1 MLSVGSYY
9 DIITLLSKGKVVMK
23 DKNVL
28 IAQGITKTFDT
39 GAPTEVLKGID
50 LEVNQ
55 GEFVAIVGE
64 SGSGKS
70 TLLYILAGIDTPT
83 EGSVVL
89 ADKDLATIGDAE
101 MASLRRHDVAF
112 VYQYDNLVPH
122 LTAYENVT
130 LPLLLDG
137 LKEADYKDRV
147 IALMTELGIGDRLK
161 NYPNELSGGE
171 QQRVAI
177 ARALA
182 INPKLI
188 FLDEPT
194 GSLDRERGRQVMEIL
209 KDVNEKRGV
218 ALVMVTHSSAHAEYA
233 SRRIE
238 IEDGRIK

>member
-1 MLSVGSYY
+1 MEAK
-9 DIITLLSKGKVVMK
+9 I
-23 DKNVL
+23 VL
-28 IAQGITKTFDT
+28 NAQGITKTFDT
-39 GAPTEVLKGID
+39 GTPTEVLKGID
-50 LEVNQ
+50 LSVSE

-83 EGSVVL
+83 SGSVEL
-89 ADKDLATIGDAE
+89 AGKDLSMVKDDE
-101 MASLRRHDVAF
+101 LASLRRHDVAF

-130 LPLLLDG
+130 LPLVLDG

-147 IALMTELGIGDRLK
+147 VALMTELGIGDRLK

-182 INPKLI
+182 INPRII

-218 ALVMVTHSSAHAEYA
+218 ALVMVTHSLSHAEYA

-238 IEDGRIK
+238 IEDGMVK

>member
-1 MLSVGSYY
+1 
-9 DIITLLSKGKVVMK
+9 MK

-83 EGSVVL
+83 EGRVVL

-112 VYQYDNLVPH
+112 VYQYDNLVR
-122 LTAYENVT
+122 
-130 LPLLLDG
+130 
-137 LKEADYKDRV
+137 KRV
-147 IALMTELGIGDRLK
+147 
-161 NYPNELSGGE
+161 GG
-171 QQRVAI
+171 Q
-177 ARALA
+177 
-182 INPKLI
+182 KL
-188 FLDEPT
+188 
-194 GSLDRERGRQVMEIL
+194 
-209 KDVNEKRGV
+209 
-218 ALVMVTHSSAHAEYA
+218 
-233 SRRIE
+233 
-238 IEDGRIK
+238 

>member
-1 MLSVGSYY
+1 ME
-9 DIITLLSKGKVVMK
+9 ILLK
-23 DKNVL
+23 
-28 IAQGITKTFDT
+28 AQGITKTFDT
-39 GAPTEVLKGID
+39 CAKTEVLKGVD
-50 LEVNQ
+50 LTVED

-83 EGSVVL
+83 SGEVFFAGQN
-89 ADKDLATIGDAE
+89 LATVSDDD

-122 LTAYENVT
+122 LNAYENIT
-130 LPLLLDG
+130 LPLVLDKQ
-137 LKEADYKDRV
+137 KESEFKDRV
-147 IALMTELGIGDRLK
+147 MALATELGIADRLK

-182 INPKLI
+182 INPKVI

-209 KDVNEKRGV
+209 KEVNEKLGV
-218 ALVMVTHSSAHAEYA
+218 TLIMVTHSLIHAGYA

>member
-1 MLSVGSYY
+1 
-9 DIITLLSKGKVVMK
+9 MK

-28 IAQGITKTFDT
+28 SAQGITKTFDT

>member
-1 MLSVGSYY
+1 M
-9 DIITLLSKGKVVMK
+9 DQKI
-23 DKNVL
+23 VL
-28 IAQGITKTFDT
+28 NAQGITKTFDT
-39 GAPTEVLKGID
+39 GTPVEVLKGID
-50 LEVNQ
+50 LSVSE

-83 EGSVVL
+83 SGSVVL
-89 ADKDLATIGDAE
+89 AGKDLSSIKDDELST
-101 MASLRRHDVAF
+101 LRRRHVAF

-122 LTAYENVT
+122 LTAYENVA

-137 LKEADYKDRV
+137 LKEAEYKDRV
-147 IALMTELGIGDRLK
+147 VALMTELGIGNRLK

-182 INPKLI
+182 INPTLI

-218 ALVMVTHSSAHAEYA
+218 ALVMVTHSSTHAEYA

-238 IEDGRIK
+238 MEDGRIK

>member
-1 MLSVGSYY
+1 
-9 DIITLLSKGKVVMK
+9 MK

-171 QQRVAI
+171 QHRVAI

>member
-1 MLSVGSYY
+1 
-9 DIITLLSKGKVVMK
+9 
-23 DKNVL
+23 
-28 IAQGITKTFDT
+28 
-39 GAPTEVLKGID
+39 
-50 LEVNQ
+50 
-55 GEFVAIVGE
+55 
-64 SGSGKS
+64 
-70 TLLYILAGIDTPT
+70 LLYILAGIDTPT
-83 EGSVVL
+83 SGSVVL
-89 ADKDLATIGDAE
+89 AGKDLSSIKDDELST
-101 MASLRRHDVAF
+101 LRRRHVAF

-122 LTAYENVT
+122 LTAYENVA

-137 LKEADYKDRV
+137 LKEAEYKDRV
-147 IALMTELGIGDRLK
+147 VALMTELGIGNRLK

-182 INPKLI
+182 INPTLI

-218 ALVMVTHSSAHAEYA
+218 ALVMVTHSSTHAEYA

-238 IEDGRIK
+238 MEDGRIK

>member
-1 MLSVGSYY
+1 
-9 DIITLLSKGKVVMK
+9 MK

-50 LEVNQ
+50 LEVNK

-182 INPKLI
+182 INPTLI

>member
-1 MLSVGSYY
+1 
-9 DIITLLSKGKVVMK
+9 MK

-137 LKEADYKDRV
+137 LKEAEYKDRV